1 MKHAGIIPL
10 IGGEILASDKAYG
23 NVPDYIMTYG
33 GFEANEAHLL
43 NYYKEKGHDIPYHV
57 IDGEDAPASYGKV
70 DVVSSVCPCAGLSS
84 YHSSYGE
91 DNPNNQWLEK
101 STKFVLNEIGPKVLW
116 GENAPALAT
125 TVGTFMRK
133 KMLKIANAAGYNMSI
148 YMTKSLLHG
157 NPQIRRRS
165 FYFFWKRDVFNNKIP
180 KFEYFKRDHPTIAQL
195 LMDVK
200 SNFQTEAICKKIPSQ
215 DDPYYKYFLEE
226 IKGGMTHAEFAK
238 ELREDENFTKPSFNV
253 ESEMILGDY
262 KGQANYK
269 EIAEYMK
276 GQGLEKEAEKC
287 MRRYEKLKTGKGV
300 MWRGTI
306 IPVKHIGAFVVHM
319 PHVLAHPVE
328 DRYISYREA
337 MNIMGLPDDYELLD
351 PTKSINHICQNVP
364 FKTANDM
371 ATQVKAAI
379 EGKLPMEDATY
390 MLQDN
395 LSQRIRD
402 TISSVDITEFMT

>member
-10 IGGEILASDKAYG
+10 IGGEILASDSAYG
-23 NVPDYIMTYG
+23 NTPDYLMTYG

-43 NYYKEKGHDIPYHV
+43 NHYKEKGIDIPYHI
-57 IDGEDAPASYGKV
+57 IDGDNAPKKYGKV

-101 STKFVLNEIGPKVLW
+101 STQFVLNEIGPKVLW

-125 TVGTFMRK
+125 NVGTFMRK
-133 KMLKIANAAGYNMSI
+133 KMLKIANEAGYNMTI
-148 YMTKSLLHG
+148 YTTKTLLHG

-165 FYFFWKRDVFNNKIP
+165 FYFFWKRDVFKNKVPI
-180 KFEYFKRDHPTIAQL
+180 FEYFKKEHPTIAEL
-195 LMDVK
+195 LMESK
-200 SNFQTEAICKKIPSQ
+200 SNFQTETINSKIPSV
-215 DDPYYKYFLEE
+215 DDPYYKYFLDE

-238 ELREDENFTKPSFNV
+238 ELREDETFTKPSFNV

-262 KGQANYK
+262 KGEVNYM
-269 EIAEYMK
+269 ELSEYMR
-276 GQGLEKEAEKC
+276 GRGLDREADKC
-287 MRRYEKLKTGKGV
+287 VRRYEKLKSGKGV

-319 PHVLAHPVE
+319 PHVLTHPVE
-328 DRYISYREA
+328 DRYINFREA
-337 MNIMGLPDDYELLD
+337 MNIMGLPEDYELLD
-351 PTKSINHICQNVP
+351 PAKSINHICQNVP
-364 FKTANDM
+364 FKTARDM

-379 EGKLPMEDATY
+379 EGKLPMEDASFMY
-390 MLQDN
+390 QDN
-395 LSQRIRD
+395 MSQRIRE
-402 TISSVDITEFMT
+402 TTSTVDITEFMA